1 MYKWNK
7 YSIWLES
14 VYCSSH
20 VVCGCKRQ
28 RFITWNTLRHVVL
41 SFQITL
47 EMIVKGMRCGGPETA
62 CERWWQCHCAAS
74 RHLAL
79 EGDEYS
85 FSARA
90 CVLLITYISIFLTFC
105 KLQLWNWMEIWQF
118 IIASVYCCC
127 RRHSI
132 LCLKKKNGAKIGI
145 TVKIFCKKKP
155 VY

>member
-7 YSIWLES
+7 YSVWLES

-20 VVCGCKRQ
+20 VVCERQ

-47 EMIVKGMRCGGPETA
+47 EMIVKGMRCGGPESA
-62 CERWWQCHCAAS
+62 CQGWWWQRFCAAS

-85 FSARA
+85 FSARSRMP
-90 CVLLITYISIFLTFC
+90 LITYISIFLTFC
-105 KLQLWNWMEIWQF
+105 ILQLRNWMEIWQF
-118 IIASVYCCC
+118 IIASIYCCC
-127 RRHSI
+127 RCHSI
-132 LCLKKKNGAKIGI
+132 LCLEKKRKFTFYGAKIEI
-145 TVKIFCKKKP
+145 FVNIFC
-155 VY
+155 